1 MLGVTRAAA
10 ASGWPGLLL
19 LLLLLLQAGPG
30 SCLPLAVSYEEMWQ
44 LSPAPEWLPGGRVY
58 KAQSQGLAHREPQQP
73 VQVRQTLL
81 PTGPEAWIKGPK
93 LGLCQGLAG
102 FQWEGD
108 LVGKEAVLGGR
119 DCGKSFEGLEGRRPG
134 MGAPGAGRRPLEPG
148 WARDERGMSPPR
160 PPTTKQDVL
169 EGTRALACQPVPR
182 ACLCHLVCSTTTP
195 QPCLKA

>member
-1 MLGVTRAAA
+1 MRRCGSSAPPL
-10 ASGWPGLLL
+10 SGC
-19 LLLLLLQAGPG
+19 Q
-30 SCLPLAVSYEEMWQ
+30 
-44 LSPAPEWLPGGRVY
+44 GGGY
-58 KAQSQGLAHREPQQP
+58 QAQSQGLAHREPQQP

-148 WARDERGMSPPR
+148 WARDERGMSPP
-160 PPTTKQDVL
+160 
-169 EGTRALACQPVPR
+169 A
-182 ACLCHLVCSTTTP
+182 P
-195 QPCLKA
+195 QPPSRMSWREPEPWPVSLSLAPAFAS

>member
-1 MLGVTRAAA
+1 MRRCGSSAPPL
-10 ASGWPGLLL
+10 SGC
-19 LLLLLLQAGPG
+19 Q
-30 SCLPLAVSYEEMWQ
+30 
-44 LSPAPEWLPGGRVY
+44 GGGY